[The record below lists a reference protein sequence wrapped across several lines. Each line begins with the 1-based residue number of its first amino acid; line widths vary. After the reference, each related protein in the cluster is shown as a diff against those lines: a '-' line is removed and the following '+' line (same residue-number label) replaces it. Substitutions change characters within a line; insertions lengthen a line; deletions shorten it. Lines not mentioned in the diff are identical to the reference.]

1 MNGKTNI
8 INPPEGAVGG
18 GIIKYTKVYENTVTA
33 NEDSLSGTFT
43 GWSDEYTS
51 KVYYIQIIKVD
62 NTTSYRD
69 NTLADCYATVVN
81 TFNIYIGKSII
92 CYASVINKYGDI
104 TQPYWSNDNSRGNF
118 TVNISNNG
126 YFSVD
131 VYSSLDTG
139 IEGQYKITIYRMEK

>member
-8 INPPEGAVGG
+8 INPSEGAVGG

-33 NEDSLSGTFT
+33 NNDSLSGTFT
-43 GWSDEYTS
+43 GWSDKYTS

-81 TFNIYIGKSII
+81 TFNQHTGGSIL
-92 CYASVINKYGDI
+92 CYASVIDQYGDLS
-104 TQPYWSNDNSRGNF
+104 QPYWSNDNSRGN
-118 TVNISNNG
+118 ISINMEDNKS
-126 YFSVD
+126 FSVD
-131 VYSSLDTG
+131 VYSSRDTG
-139 IEGQYKITIYRMEK
+139 IVGQYKVTIYRMEE

>member
-1 MNGKTNI
+1 MNRKTNI
-8 INPPEGAVGG
+8 INPSEGAVGG

-33 NEDSLSGTFT
+33 NNNSLSAAFT

-69 NTLADCYATVVN
+69 NTLADCYATVAN
-81 TFNIYIGKSII
+81 TFNQYTGKSIL
-92 CYASVINKYGDI
+92 CYASVIDQYGGLS
-104 TQPYWSNDNSRGNF
+104 QPHWSNDNSRGN
-118 TVNISNNG
+118 ISINMENNNS
-126 YFSVD
+126 FSVD

-139 IEGQYKITIYRMEK
+139 IVGQYKVTIYRMEK